1 MTEDSVCEL
10 VSDAI
15 DLTGDHDDDVDS
27 EQSGCPLP
35 GFDPNVKCSLCRLYT
50 RDTGA
55 AIARWGADGN
65 RDATV
70 LDATLLNELTRKFH
84 QVKLMSRSSLVS
96 AYGKKFRAAG
106 RDHPKLAFLTD
117 VTDDEVRRHYEED
130 HDECAHQ
137 FRDPMKD
144 VERTLQG
151 VMRQAP
157 LTLCVELKRGRN
169 KGMRI
174 PHPGRVHSYI
184 ETAKAYDALF
194 PRTNKK

>member
-1 MTEDSVCEL
+1 MTEDSVREL
-10 VSDAI
+10 VFDAI
-15 DLTGDHDDDVDS
+15 DLTGDRDDDVDA

-50 RDTGA
+50 RDTGT
-55 AIARWGADGN
+55 ARWSPDGN

-106 RDHPKLAFLTD
+106 RDHPNLAFLTN

-169 KGMRI
+169 KGMRV
-174 PHPGRVHSYI
+174 PHPGRVH
-184 ETAKAYDALF
+184 T
-194 PRTNKK
+194 

>member
-1 MTEDSVCEL
+1 MADDSVRQL

-15 DLTGDHDDDVDS
+15 DLTGDQEDDLDD

-35 GFDPNVKCSLCRLYT
+35 GFDPDANCSLCTVYARDTHAARSRSDRT
-50 RDTGA
+50 RD
-55 AIARWGADGN
+55 D
-65 RDATV
+65 DV
-70 LDATLLNELTRKFH
+70 LDARLLDELVRKFH
-84 QVKLMSRSSLVS
+84 QVKLASRSALVR
-96 AYGKKFRAAG
+96 AYGEKFRALG
-106 RDHPKLAFLTD
+106 RNHPNLAFLEN

-137 FRDPMKD
+137 FRDPMRD

-157 LTLCVELKRGRN
+157 LTLCVELKKGRN
-169 KGMRI
+169 KGLRV

-184 ETAKAYDALF
+184 ETVKAYDALF

>member
-1 MTEDSVCEL
+1 MSTLSNLVAPCPDLIRTSNAAYAGCTREIPEL
-10 VSDAI
+10 RSRDGVQMG
-15 DLTGDHDDDVDS
+15 TGTP
-27 EQSGCPLP
+27 QPCW
-35 GFDPNVKCSLCRLYT
+35 
-50 RDTGA
+50 
-55 AIARWGADGN
+55 I
-65 RDATV
+65 
-70 LDATLLNELTRKFH
+70 ATLLNELTRQFH

-106 RDHPKLAFLTD
+106 RDHPKLAFLSD

-130 HDECAHQ
+130 HDQCAHQ

-169 KGMRI
+169 KGMRV
-174 PHPGRVHSYI
+174 PHPGRVRSYI